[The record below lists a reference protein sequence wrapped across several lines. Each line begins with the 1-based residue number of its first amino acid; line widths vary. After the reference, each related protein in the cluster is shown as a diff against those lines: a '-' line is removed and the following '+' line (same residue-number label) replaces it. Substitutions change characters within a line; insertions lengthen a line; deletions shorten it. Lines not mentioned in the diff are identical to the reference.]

1 MAVAAFG
8 MRCAFHL
15 LQPIMGRKALQHEK
29 RRRFLKNVDGA
40 ERAGAGKDDAARRE
54 REKTTRSGREREK
67 TTRSGGGAFVPHGS
81 DGDKRRGHD
90 RRKAGR
96 GVSGPWQ
103 GSRRR
108 PRVGAS
114 VSPVVPRVGAF
125 SQAFPP
131 SRSARAKGRGFGSFP
146 RRLLAV
152 PLCRFPASP
161 ARRGGKGRGVT
172 SWIRLR
178 FLKTWASSESSGR
191 RRPCP

>member
-40 ERAGAGKDDAARRE
+40 ERAGAGKDDAERR
-54 REKTTRSGREREK
+54 
-67 TTRSGGGAFVPHGS
+67 GAFVPRGS

-172 SWIRLR
+172 SWIRLL

>member
-1 MAVAAFG
+1 MAVATFG

-29 RRRFLKNVDGA
+29 RRRFLKNV
-40 ERAGAGKDDAARRE
+40 DDAARRE

-90 RRKAGR
+90 RRKTGR

-108 PRVGAS
+108 PAS
-114 VSPVVPRVGAF
+114 GLRFPPSSLASGLSPRL
-125 SQAFPP
+125 FPP

>member
-40 ERAGAGKDDAARRE
+40 ERAGAGKDGAERAGAGKDDAERR
-54 REKTTRSGREREK
+54 
-67 TTRSGGGAFVPHGS
+67 AFVPHGS

-131 SRSARAKGRGFGSFP
+131 LRVRRGQRGGVSVPSPDVSSPCLFAVFRRRP
-146 RRLLAV
+146 RVA
-152 PLCRFPASP
+152 
-161 ARRGGKGRGVT
+161 GGKGNVNLHHVEAVGVARASRGQ
-172 SWIRLR
+172 R
-178 FLKTWASSESSGR
+178 SGR
-191 RRPCP
+191 NVMDSIAFSENLS